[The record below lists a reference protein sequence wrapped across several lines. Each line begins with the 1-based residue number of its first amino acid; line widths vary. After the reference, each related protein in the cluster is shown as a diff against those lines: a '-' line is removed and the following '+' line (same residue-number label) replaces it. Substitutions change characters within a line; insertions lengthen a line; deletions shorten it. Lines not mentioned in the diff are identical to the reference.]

1 MRRLT
6 ESEFR
11 EKSLSSNV
19 YLLIIQVGMPLA
31 VFALFASLFSL
42 LDTIMASHIGTID
55 VSTVAYMNQLRM
67 ILNSI
72 GTGIGTGSMILI
84 NRAYGAGDKA
94 KTNELTNTLV
104 RLLLILSLIFLLMI
118 PFVPAILRLIKTP
131 EEFISEGSAYF
142 RILITATVVNFVNL
156 IYINVEKSRGRTGVI
171 LVANLSMMVIKLIFS
186 ALFVYV
192 LDKGIAYIALSTL
205 ISYSACAIYA
215 LPHLFDRN
223 SIFCIRPSLVFHTK
237 KGYSKSLLS
246 LSFPVAVEDSTF
258 SLGKVIVNSIA
269 SSYGAEM
276 IGALGISNNVS
287 GLAASFENG
296 FSDASSS
303 IVSQNYGAGKCRR
316 AIKVYIANI
325 IITFIASLFAL
336 GVLYAFS
343 DKLIHIFATSRNGFN
358 AGFMETIR
366 RIFIYDSLSC
376 FGIAFNG
383 AGMDFLLGLGKTKV
397 TLVLNFLKIFV
408 FRIPVLF
415 ILQMFI
421 SDGATALG
429 VMMMISNCGVAIPTT
444 LICIHV
450 ARNLIKEEKLNE
462 IKSSESFTLS

>member
-19 YLLIIQVGMPLA
+19 YLLIIQVGTPLA

-343 DKLIHIFATSRNGFN
+343 DKLIPIFATSRNGFN
-358 AGFMETIR
+358 AGFMETIIS
-366 RIFIYDSLSC
+366 IFIYDSLSC

-429 VMMMISNCGVAIPTT
+429 IMMMISNCGVAIPTT

>member
-19 YLLIIQVGMPLA
+19 YLLIIQVGTPLA

-343 DKLIHIFATSRNGFN
+343 DKLIPIFATSRNGFN

-429 VMMMISNCGVAIPTT
+429 IMMMISNCGVAIPTT

>member
-19 YLLIIQVGMPLA
+19 YLLIIQVGTPLA

-104 RLLLILSLIFLLMI
+104 RLLLILSMIFLLMI

-186 ALFVYV
+186 ALFVYI

-343 DKLIHIFATSRNGFN
+343 DKLIPIFATSRNGFN
-358 AGFMETIR
+358 EGFMETIR

-462 IKSSESFTLS
+462 IKSSESFTF

>member
-19 YLLIIQVGMPLA
+19 YLLIIQVGTPLA

-186 ALFVYV
+186 ALFVYI

-343 DKLIHIFATSRNGFN
+343 DKLIPIFATSRNGFN

-421 SDGATALG
+421 SAGATALG

>member
-19 YLLIIQVGMPLA
+19 YLLIIQVGTPLA

-192 LDKGIAYIALSTL
+192 LDKGIAYIALSTF

-343 DKLIHIFATSRNGFN
+343 DKLIPIFATSRNGFN

>member
-19 YLLIIQVGMPLA
+19 YLLIIQVGTPLA

-118 PFVPAILRLIKTP
+118 PFVPAILHLIKTP

-303 IVSQNYGAGKCRR
+303 TVSQNYGAGKCRR

-343 DKLIHIFATSRNGFN
+343 DKLIPIFATSRNGFN

-429 VMMMISNCGVAIPTT
+429 IMMMISNCGVAIPTT
-444 LICIHV
+444 LICIYV

>member
-19 YLLIIQVGMPLA
+19 YLLIIQVGTPLA

-84 NRAYGAGDKA
+84 NRAYGAGNKA

-276 IGALGISNNVS
+276 VGALGISNNVS

-343 DKLIHIFATSRNGFN
+343 NKLIPIFATSRNGFN

-429 VMMMISNCGVAIPTT
+429 IMMMISNCGVAIPTT

>member
-19 YLLIIQVGMPLA
+19 YLLIIQVGTPLA

-131 EEFISEGSAYF
+131 EEFISEGAAYF

-343 DKLIHIFATSRNGFN
+343 DKLIPIFATSRNGFN

-383 AGMDFLLGLGKTKV
+383 ASMDFLLGLGKTKV

-429 VMMMISNCGVAIPTT
+429 VMMMISNCAVAIPTT

>member
-19 YLLIIQVGMPLA
+19 YLLIIQVGTPLA

-84 NRAYGAGDKA
+84 NRAYGAGDKT

-118 PFVPAILRLIKTP
+118 PFVPTILRLIKTP
-131 EEFISEGSAYF
+131 EEFISEGTAYF

-156 IYINVEKSRGRTGVI
+156 VYINVEKSRGRTGVI

-343 DKLIHIFATSRNGFN
+343 DKLIPIFATSRNGFN
-358 AGFMETIR
+358 EGFMETIR

-462 IKSSESFTLS
+462 IKSSESFTF

>member
-19 YLLIIQVGMPLA
+19 YLLIIQVGTPLA

-171 LVANLSMMVIKLIFS
+171 LIANLSMMVIKLIFS

-205 ISYSACAIYA
+205 ISYSTCAIYA

-343 DKLIHIFATSRNGFN
+343 DKLIPIFATSRNGFN

-429 VMMMISNCGVAIPTT
+429 IMMMISNCGVAIPTT

>member
-19 YLLIIQVGMPLA
+19 YLLIIQVGTPLA

-171 LVANLSMMVIKLIFS
+171 LIANLSMMVIKLIFS

-343 DKLIHIFATSRNGFN
+343 DKLIPIFATSRNGFN

>member
-19 YLLIIQVGMPLA
+19 YLLIIQVGTPLA

-171 LVANLSMMVIKLIFS
+171 LIANLSMMVIKLIFS

-343 DKLIHIFATSRNGFN
+343 DKLIPIFATSRNGFN

-429 VMMMISNCGVAIPTT
+429 IMMMISNCGVAIPTT

>member
-171 LVANLSMMVIKLIFS
+171 LIANLSMMVIKLIFS

-343 DKLIHIFATSRNGFN
+343 DKLIPIFATSRNGFN

-429 VMMMISNCGVAIPTT
+429 IMMMISNCGVAIPTT

>member
-19 YLLIIQVGMPLA
+19 YLLIIQVGTPLA

-104 RLLLILSLIFLLMI
+104 RLLLILSLIFFLMI

-343 DKLIHIFATSRNGFN
+343 DKLIPIFATSRNGFN

>member
-19 YLLIIQVGMPLA
+19 YLLIIQVGTPLA

-186 ALFVYV
+186 ALFVYI

-215 LPHLFDRN
+215 LPHLFNRN

-276 IGALGISNNVS
+276 IGALGI
-287 GLAASFENG
+287 
-296 FSDASSS
+296 
-303 IVSQNYGAGKCRR
+303 VSQNYGAGKCRR

-343 DKLIHIFATSRNGFN
+343 DKLIPIFATSRNGFN
-358 AGFMETIR
+358 AEFMETIR

-462 IKSSESFTLS
+462 IKSSESFTF

>member
-19 YLLIIQVGMPLA
+19 YLLIIQVGTPLA

-186 ALFVYV
+186 ALFVYI

-246 LSFPVAVEDSTF
+246 LSFPVAVEDSAF

-343 DKLIHIFATSRNGFN
+343 DKLIPIFATSRNGFN

-429 VMMMISNCGVAIPTT
+429 IMMMISNCGVAIPTT

>member
-19 YLLIIQVGMPLA
+19 YLLIIQVGTPLA

-186 ALFVYV
+186 ALFVYI

-343 DKLIHIFATSRNGFN
+343 DKLIPIFATSRNGFN

-429 VMMMISNCGVAIPTT
+429 IMMMISNCGVAIPTT

>member
-67 ILNSI
+67 ILDSI

-186 ALFVYV
+186 ALFVYI

-343 DKLIHIFATSRNGFN
+343 DKLIPIFATSRNGFN

-429 VMMMISNCGVAIPTT
+429 IMMMISNCGVAIPTT